1 MSVSYSRGPD
11 EGDIPRRH
19 LRFGSIS
26 KRWLVLA
33 TAGFLLGNT
42 IVITLLAGV
51 SAARG
56 RQSCGGFSGYSGGSE
71 CVSDLKLTNLDAPDP
86 TTVGGHLFYL
96 IEVQNKGPDDASG
109 VEIVDQLPVGL
120 QIDWIML
127 PESPYGFCSI
137 QGRSVFCTFYTVSQ
151 HEKAAITIV
160 TRPIIPGVVKNT
172 ATTSS
177 NSTDP
182 NPGNNK
188 RTQQTTI
195 NG

>member
-1 MSVSYSRGPD
+1 MNYSRGPD

-33 TAGFLLGNT
+33 TAGFLLGNA
-42 IVITLLAGV
+42 IVITLLSGV
-51 SAARG
+51 SGARG
-56 RQSCGGFSGYSGGSE
+56 KQSCVGFSGYSGGSE
-71 CVSDLKLTNLDAPDP
+71 CVSDLNLTNLDAPDP

-96 IEVQNKGPDDASG
+96 IEVQNKGPDDASN
-109 VEIVDQLPVGL
+109 VQIDDHLPVGL

-137 QGRSVFCTFYTVSQ
+137 QGRAVFCTFYSLSQ
-151 HEKAAITIV
+151 YEKAAITIV

-177 NSTDP
+177 SSRDP
-182 NPGNNK
+182 NPRNNK